1 LQCFIYFLCTDLLT
15 CKRLGVS
22 YCALPKAPD
31 EAPTEEEEVL
41 NDVWASFPTC
51 SQASTT
57 FLPSP
62 KTKFEEF
69 LNHCEDERF
78 EVKIKTYLFISLINK
93 NIFQFDV
100 IIESNAETIKTLEK
114 VSRRMYRM
122 NTKQLSTFT
131 LDDGLGGMSQVLHQ
145 RSIRRLYGDV
155 APRIIEG
162 LKKRPYA
169 IIPIVLRRLKMKED
183 EWRDVQRD
191 FNNLMRAQVLR
202 LYLDHQGNTF
212 KERDLRMITSKA
224 LINEIEDIHHEVCFS
239 LESFSDII

>member
-1 LQCFIYFLCTDLLT
+1 M
-15 CKRLGVS
+15 
-22 YCALPKAPD
+22 
-31 EAPTEEEEVL
+31 L
-41 NDVWASFPTC
+41 NFS
-51 SQASTT
+51 
-57 FLPSP
+57 
-62 KTKFEEF
+62 
-69 LNHCEDERF
+69 ER
-78 EVKIKTYLFISLINK
+78 THLFISLINK

-122 NTKQLSTFT
+122 NAQQLSTFT